1 MLLYLVVKYHR
12 CWQKSNL
19 KILIIFTQ
27 QQSTTVA
34 VVLLD
39 AISDIHSLEQ
49 CALRLLAVARLLF
62 GNGQVH
68 LLIVELVLVG
78 QVESFGKD
86 RLVLSGGCITD
97 TRST

>member
-1 MLLYLVVKYHR
+1 MLFQLVKVAAAE
-12 CWQKSNL
+12 L
-19 KILIIFTQ
+19 LA
-27 QQSTTVA
+27 TVA

-39 AISDIHSLEQ
+39 AISYIHSLEQ

-62 GNGQVH
+62 GNGQVY
-68 LLIVELVLVG
+68 LLIVELVLVS

-86 RLVLSGGCITD
+86 RLVLSGGRITD

>member
-1 MLLYLVVKYHR
+1 MLFQLVKVAAAE
-12 CWQKSNL
+12 L
-19 KILIIFTQ
+19 L
-27 QQSTTVA
+27 TTVA

-39 AISDIHSLEQ
+39 AMSDIYSLEQ
-49 CALRLLAVARLLF
+49 CALHLLAVARLLF

-86 RLVLSGGCITD
+86 RLVMSGERITD